1 MGRYKK
7 VTKRA
12 RSDLWEKAG
21 GIDSMTKKLQKADIL
36 NINTEYS
43 SEIWSQLA
51 IDVFNEDS
59 HKNRHWLWVVWNH
72 NHRGLRERVHLAAEA
87 PVESPHN
94 HNGTEEI
101 QPADQGKIL

>member
-1 MGRYKK
+1 LG
-7 VTKRA
+7 
-12 RSDLWEKAG
+12 
-21 GIDSMTKKLQKADIL
+21 DSVIKTLQKTDIL
-36 NINTEYS
+36 NRNTEYS

-51 IDVFNEDS
+51 VELLHEDTQ
-59 HKNRHWLWVVWNH
+59 KNRHWLWVVWNH